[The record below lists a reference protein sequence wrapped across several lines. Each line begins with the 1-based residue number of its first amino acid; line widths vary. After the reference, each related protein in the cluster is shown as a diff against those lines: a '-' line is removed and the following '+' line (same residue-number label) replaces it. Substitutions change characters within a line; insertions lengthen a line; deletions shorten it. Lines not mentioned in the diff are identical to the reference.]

1 MKAVFCCFFYFLRIY
16 NIVLKFRR
24 DSFFADRKMPI
35 INAKRYSKQ
44 FYSYKTKAKK
54 TIY

>member
-1 MKAVFCCFFYFLRIY
+1 
-16 NIVLKFRR
+16 
-24 DSFFADRKMPI
+24 MPI

-54 TIY
+54 TIC

>member
-1 MKAVFCCFFYFLRIY
+1 
-16 NIVLKFRR
+16 
-24 DSFFADRKMPI
+24 MPI